1 MKTSLVKPI
10 SADTQHLLSHVY
22 QGCQMGI
29 DSMHRLVDKANS
41 DEVKDLLLDL
51 AKEHRRIMDR
61 AAEALKSYHTA
72 PEDIGPIDKLRTRM
86 VAMQVCPK
94 HPERRISK
102 TLILGSRMALR
113 SLMRNL
119 HRYSLA
125 LNSSQQLVG
134 DLINLEKRTM
144 RAGLRLARAASC

>member
-1 MKTSLVKPI
+1 MKTSLAKPI
-10 SADTQHLLSHVY
+10 SADTQQLLSHVY

-29 DSMHRLVDKANS
+29 DSLHRMVDRARS

-61 AAEALKSYHTA
+61 AANALQPYHTA

-86 VAMQVCPK
+86 VAMQVSPR
-94 HPERRISK
+94 HPEERISK

-113 SLMRNL
+113 TLMRNL

-125 LNSSQQLVG
+125 LNSSQQLAG
-134 DLINLEKRTM
+134 DLIDLEKRTM
-144 RAGLRLARAASC
+144 RAGLRLARAAAC